1 MQVKT
6 KMFLAIGAACLL
18 LLSSCSDVFTLAVG
32 KTPRPDSV
40 SNFIST
46 VGDAQVALSWT
57 NPENPDFSNVIILR
71 KTGGF
76 PDSYD
81 DAGAATVYSDVG
93 TSYTDTD
100 VIVGTT
106 YYYAIYSVNT
116 AGEYSSY
123 PARAVKS
130 VAAFTETIRKRCFY
144 LIGGS
149 SSTTDPFNNLVAAV
163 DAFDPLTDTVYNDVT
178 TLPVPRYSCAVAS
191 AHGKIFV
198 FGGVDSASALVSTV
212 DVLDILSP
220 TWPSNVWTTATSMPL
235 PRYSLR
241 AENVDDKIYVFGG
254 STSLSPW
261 PWAAMVDFNHRFDP
275 VSYTWT
281 INESEVPR
289 LSNSF
294 MNFCSGA
301 FSGNLIYGVGQYQV
315 QSSFY
320 RYVYIHNIPGNYSRV
335 IDDADITTGRVVPAG
350 VLYHKVL
357 PGNTDL
363 FAFFIMGGCTDS
375 GTSYE
380 PLKNAGTGGDLT
392 AVSSCYYLKLP
403 NAALD
408 IVAMTKNLNVARAY
422 AQAETYGEYIYV
434 FCGLTPTVT
443 DSYEKLKV
451 DDALGFPTEVWVQ
464 TTLTGL
470 QARYAFDITKVNL

>member
-1 MQVKT
+1 MQVRT
-6 KMFLAIGAACLL
+6 RMLLAIGAAYLL
-18 LLSSCSDVFTLAVG
+18 LLSSCSDVLSGALDL
-32 KTPRPDSV
+32 TPRLGPV

-57 NPENPDFSNVIILR
+57 NPADHDFSQVIILR

-76 PDSYD
+76 PDSPD
-81 DAGAATVYSDVG
+81 DSGAATVYRDAG

-100 VIVGTT
+100 VVVGTT
-106 YYYAIYSVNT
+106 YYYAAYSVNT
-116 AGEYSSY
+116 SGEYSEY

-149 SSTTDPFNNLVAAV
+149 SSTEDPFGNLVAAV
-163 DAFDPLTDTVYNDVT
+163 DAFDPLTDTVYPDVT

-191 AHGKIFV
+191 AYGRIFV
-198 FGGVDSASALVSTV
+198 FGGLDAARTLVPTV

-220 TWPSNVWTTATSMPL
+220 TWPSNVWTTATSMPF
-235 PRYSLR
+235 PRYALR

-261 PWAAMVDFNHRFDP
+261 PWASMVDFNHRFDP
-275 VSYTWT
+275 VSYNWIT
-281 INESEVPR
+281 NEAEVPR

-301 FSGNLIYGVGQYQV
+301 FSGNLIYGVGQYQN
-315 QSSFY
+315 QANFH
-320 RYVYIHNIPGNYSRV
+320 RYVFVHNIYGNYFTQ
-335 IDDADITTGRVVPAG
+335 IDLGGPFGVRAAPAG
-350 VLYHKVL
+350 VLYHKAL
-357 PGNTDL
+357 PGSADL

-380 PLKNAGTGGDLT
+380 PLKTTSGLDPTVVT
-392 AVSSCYYLKLP
+392 TCYYLKLP
-403 NAALD
+403 YAPGPPVPGASQPL
-408 IVAMTKNLNVARAY
+408 IGARAY
-422 AQAETYGEYIYV
+422 AQAETYGDYIYV
-434 FCGLTPTVT
+434 FCGLIPSVT
-443 DSYEKLKV
+443 NSYEKLQV
-451 DDALGFPTEVWVQ
+451 DDALAFPTPWVQ
-464 TTLTGL
+464 TTGTSLKE
-470 QARYAFDITKVNL
+470 RYAFDITKVNQ